1 MHLACAYTLIGTLPA
16 SGSDSEGALDSRAR
30 ADTPPESARG
40 VHRDSSLPLFGDRR
54 WVSPV
59 SPSPRQSERPV
70 NSDGRG
76 TRCLTRSHSAKLPAQ

>member
-30 ADTPPESARG
+30 APTPPESARG
-40 VHRDSSLPLFGDRR
+40 FHRDRSVPLFGDRR

-59 SPSPRQSERPV
+59 PPSPCQSERPV
-70 NSDGRG
+70 INDERG
-76 TRCLTRSHSAKLPAQ
+76 THCLTRSHSA